1 MEKTKK
7 MITKWSELPIGKF
20 QEIQK
25 IKETDDLDAA
35 IKINAILNDLSYE
48 EALELPLAEM
58 ARMSQAR
65 KFLEKAPVVK
75 ITKKRYNLGGKIYE
89 FDGNPFKISTAQFI
103 DLQEIGKDDL
113 VSALS
118 IFLIPEGKT
127 YNKGYDIQDVKDD
140 IVKYLSAE
148 EGLGMANFFTTLLG
162 ILYRRAVRKA
172 KRMLRKAKK
181 AGVDTKEAEKLLQ
194 AY

>member
-1 MEKTKK
+1 
-7 MITKWSELPIGKF
+7 MISNWNELPMGKF
-20 QEIQK
+20 LEIQK

-35 IKINAILNDLSYE
+35 IKINAILGDMTYE

-58 ARMSQAR
+58 AKMSKAR
-65 KFLEKAPVVK
+65 KFLEKAPVVR
-75 ITKKRYNLGGKIYE
+75 ITKKRYNLGGRKYV
-89 FDGNPFKISTAQFI
+89 FDGNPFKITTAQYI
-103 DLQEIGKDDL
+103 DLQEAGNDL
-113 VSALS
+113 VSALA

-140 IVKYLSAE
+140 IVRYLSAE

-162 ILYRRAVRKA
+162 LLVRRAIRKA
-172 KRMLRKAKK
+172 KRLLRKAKK

-194 AY
+194 AYYAG